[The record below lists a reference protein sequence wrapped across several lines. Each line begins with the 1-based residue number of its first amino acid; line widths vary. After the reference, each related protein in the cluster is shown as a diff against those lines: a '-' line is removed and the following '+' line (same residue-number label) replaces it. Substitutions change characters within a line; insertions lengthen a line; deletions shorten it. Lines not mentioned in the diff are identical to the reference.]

1 MKFLL
6 SLLVVCFMVACS
18 TQGTEAEVTTETETV
33 TTKEVVVEETTGTEN
48 PEGDTG
54 ATGE

>member
-6 SLLVVCFMVACS
+6 SLIVVCFMVACS
-18 TQGTEAEVTTETETV
+18 TQGTEAEVTIETTE
-33 TTKEVVVEETTGTEN
+33 EVVAEETTGTET

-54 ATGE
+54 ATGATGE